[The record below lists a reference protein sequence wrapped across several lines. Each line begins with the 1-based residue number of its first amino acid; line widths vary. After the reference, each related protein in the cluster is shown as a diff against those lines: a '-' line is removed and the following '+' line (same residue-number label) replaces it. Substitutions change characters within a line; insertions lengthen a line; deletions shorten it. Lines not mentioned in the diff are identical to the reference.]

1 MCCCLM
7 WAEISTR
14 EKNGGY
20 IARTPRLERFGA
32 ISDFIGE
39 ITEGKFDV
47 RNDGYYGHST
57 TYYKQRNFQK
67 GAETWATFFG
77 MKMTRDTAGLEMMKS
92 MFPKTYAAYSKHYSQ
107 IAKVLP
113 GRDGTRNKN

>member
-1 MCCCLM
+1 MCCCSM

-20 IARTPRLERFGA
+20 IARTPRLERFGT

-47 RNDGYYGHST
+47 RKKGYYSHTVS
-57 TYYKQRNFQK
+57 YYKERGFQK

-77 MKMTRDTAGLEMMKS
+77 MKITRDVEGLKMMKALL
-92 MFPKTYAAYSKHYSQ
+92 PKTYEVYNKYYSQ
-107 IAKVLP
+107 IPKVLSQK
-113 GRDGTRNKN
+113 RRA